1 MKHII
6 IAIPKTSGNYRLV
19 SIPAKTKRE
28 FEHKLQGVALALGID
43 NSDIEIDSIS
53 LQDKWFQ

>member
-6 IAIPKTSGNYRLV
+6 VAIPKTNGNYRLM

-28 FEHKLQGVALALGID
+28 FEYKLEGVALALEID
-43 NSDIEIDSIS
+43 NSDIEINSIS